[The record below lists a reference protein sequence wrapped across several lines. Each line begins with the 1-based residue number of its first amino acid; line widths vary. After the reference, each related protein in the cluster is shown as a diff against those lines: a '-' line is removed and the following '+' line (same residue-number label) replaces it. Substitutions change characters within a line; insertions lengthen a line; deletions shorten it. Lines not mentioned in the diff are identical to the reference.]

1 MHILQRN
8 PYEQIKHVPL
18 NLTEENKILSVIF
31 QMEYVQTTWVAGEKK
46 KQIT

>member
-1 MHILQRN
+1 VHVLQRN

-31 QMEYVQTTWVAGEKK
+31 QMENVQTTWVAGEKK